1 MGHMATIIIPAHNES
16 TVIRR
21 CLDSVVNQQGVH
33 QIIVACNGCTD
44 NTVSIVQAYGDQ
56 VTCLELSKPS
66 KVFALNEAEKLI
78 QSWPVFYIDAD
89 TELLDGCIERVV
101 QGMDERQLLLAAP
114 EPEIRLD
121 ESSWLV
127 KQYYKI
133 WYQLPYI
140 KSGLVGTCSF
150 VLAQNGRERFDRF
163 PDIISDDGFVRA
175 QFEDHERGNVPG
187 SGIVI
192 QAPRNLKSLIKI
204 KTRSQL
210 GMMELRAK
218 GLMRFQEQKSY
229 PNSLS
234 SHLFSKNWL
243 AASVYIALAL
253 FMKLRARLQSTRMNA
268 YQWET
273 DHSSR

>member
-1 MGHMATIIIPAHNES
+1 
-16 TVIRR
+16 
-21 CLDSVVNQQGVH
+21 
-33 QIIVACNGCTD
+33 
-44 NTVSIVQAYGDQ
+44 
-56 VTCLELSKPS
+56 
-66 KVFALNEAEKLI
+66 
-78 QSWPVFYIDAD
+78 
-89 TELLDGCIERVV
+89 
-101 QGMDERQLLLAAP
+101 
-114 EPEIRLD
+114 
-121 ESSWLV
+121 
-127 KQYYKI
+127 
-133 WYQLPYI
+133 
-140 KSGLVGTCSF
+140 
-150 VLAQNGRERFDRF
+150 
-163 PDIISDDGFVRA
+163 SDDGFVRA

-187 SGIVI
+187 SGIII

-243 AASVYIALAL
+243 ATSVYIALAL
-253 FMKLRARLQSTRMNA
+253 FMKLRARFQSTRMNA